1 MHQIIFYVDR
11 QGKSSLLDYIA
22 ELENSKS
29 KDSRIKL
36 TKIREYV
43 KALSENGTYLPEKYA
58 KHLDGEIWE
67 LRPIDDRILF
77 AGWVDGAF
85 VLLHSFVKKSQK
97 TPKREIEQA
106 KRELADFKEREG
118 KARII
123 RRAVSL
129 YGMKNLTRSIS
140 RRKKSRKAICAL
152 RSSRS

>member
-1 MHQIIFYVDR
+1 MHKIIFYADR
-11 QGKSSLLDYIA
+11 KGKSPLMEYIN
-22 ELENSKS
+22 ELGASKS

-43 KALSENGTYLPEKYA
+43 KALAVNGTYLPDKYA

-67 LRPIDDRILF
+67 LRPINDRILC

-85 VLLHSFVKKSQK
+85 VLLHSFVKKTQK

-118 KARII
+118 
-123 RRAVSL
+123 
-129 YGMKNLTRSIS
+129 IS
-140 RRKKSRKAICAL
+140 
-152 RSSRS
+152 

>member
-1 MHQIIFYVDR
+1 MKCGAFLKETLLTCDNLNVIIYKEGGDEALHQIIFYVDR

-29 KDSRIKL
+29 KDGRIKL

-43 KALSENGTYLPEKYA
+43 KALAENGTYLPEKYA

-77 AGWVDGAF
+77 AGWVNGSF
-85 VLLHSFVKKSQK
+85 VLLHSFMKKSQK

-118 KARII
+118 KA
-123 RRAVSL
+123 
-129 YGMKNLTRSIS
+129 
-140 RRKKSRKAICAL
+140 
-152 RSSRS
+152 

>member
-1 MHQIIFYVDR
+1 MGNGGQNIASDYFLCFYVDR

-97 TPKREIEQA
+97 TPE
-106 KRELADFKEREG
+106 
-118 KARII
+118 AR
-123 RRAVSL
+123 
-129 YGMKNLTRSIS
+129 N
-140 RRKKSRKAICAL
+140 
-152 RSSRS
+152 